1 MSLNKSKFRKLIELG
16 KKKGFLT
23 YDEINDAFLQKGFP
37 VDDMDRLLE
46 MLGKIGI
53 KVVESDEKA
62 RASEKPPEE
71 KNLSALYKKGDFI
84 GKKYEVYDV
93 LGMGGFGIVYLVY
106 SHETESVYAL
116 KTFREEYLWNKEMQE
131 RFKKEANIWI
141 DLERHPY
148 LIRAKFVDEIS
159 GRLFIGIEY
168 IAPDEDGLNSLDG
181 YLKRKPHDLAQS
193 LRWGIQFCHGM
204 EYAYSKGI
212 RAHRDIKPA
221 NILIGVDKAVKITD
235 FGIAGVIGQAR
246 ISGIRMD
253 IRNSTVGFSCQ
264 TVEGSGFGTPT
275 HMPPEQFTNAASC
288 DERSDI
294 YSFGIVLYQMATGGA
309 LPFLPELP
317 RDNSDEEY
325 IRFWGDIHR
334 LHSSAPVPRL
344 NSPLFPI
351 IQRCLEKEPK
361 KRYQSFAKLRLELEP
376 LLKKPTG
383 EVIKVPERKELEA
396 WEWCNKGVSLS
407 KLGRHQEA
415 IDCYDKAL
423 EINTRS
429 AKAWGTKGFILSKLG
444 KHQEAITCYD
454 RALEIDPRFA
464 DAWVHKGYTI
474 YELGKRQEAIACY
487 DKALEIEPRNAT
499 AWVHKGYT

>member
-23 YDEINDAFLQKGFP
+23 YDEISDAFLQKGFP

-116 KTFREEYLWNKEMQE
+116 KTFREEYLWNREAQE
-131 RFKKEANIWI
+131 RFKKEAKIWI

-148 LIRAKFVDEIS
+148 LVRAYFVDEIS
-159 GRLFIGIEY
+159 GRLFIGLEH
-168 IAPDEDGLNSLDG
+168 IAPGEDGFNSLEG
-181 YLKRKPHDLAQS
+181 YLRYKPPDLALS
-193 LRWGIQFCHGM
+193 LRWGVQFCHGM

-221 NILIGVDKAVKITD
+221 NIMIAYDKTLKITD
-235 FGIAGVIGQAR
+235 FGIAGAIGQAK
-246 ISGIRMD
+246 ISGVRLD
-253 IRNSTVGFSCQ
+253 IRNNTVGFSCQ
-264 TVEGSGFGTPT
+264 TVEGRGFGTPT

-294 YSFGIVLYQMATGGA
+294 YSFGIVLYQMAAGGA
-309 LPFLPELP
+309 LPFLPNLP
-317 RDNSDEEY
+317 RDNSDDEH
-325 IRFWGDIHR
+325 IRFWHDMHR
-334 LHSSAPVPRL
+334 LHSHAPVPRL
-344 NSPLFPI
+344 NSQLFPI

-361 KRYQSFAKLRLELEP
+361 KRFQSFAEIRSELEP
-376 LLKKPTG
+376 LLKKLTG
-383 EVIKVPERKELEA
+383 EVIKAPEQGKTED
-396 WEWCNKGVSLS
+396 WEWG
-407 KLGRHQEA
+407 E
-415 IDCYDKAL
+415 
-423 EINTRS
+423 
-429 AKAWGTKGFILSKLG
+429 KGFSL
-444 KHQEAITCYD
+444 A
-454 RALEIDPRFA
+454 
-464 DAWVHKGYTI
+464 
-474 YELGKRQEAIACY
+474 
-487 DKALEIEPRNAT
+487 
-499 AWVHKGYT
+499 